1 MLPFHL
7 ATIGNWP
14 KKRQCIL
21 FFFWRLWL
29 FHLGSHFAFLE
40 GPRNL
45 PCFHN
50 PQFRTHVQ
58 SIQQPVHD
66 NLCLF
71 HMGLLGFPFSLPS
84 MRTLYIFSRHL
95 STRWTTILRRN
106 CGAKYFLCIIFSFGV
121 FYAYPFVLCG
131 IFVRYLFCIIIS
143 FFDFDLIIYDF
154 SSLFR
159 VCSECARNV
168 LRVDILHFQ
177 LCFFR
182 NIKMF

>member
-1 MLPFHL
+1 MSS
-7 ATIGNWP
+7 WQ
-14 KKRQCIL
+14 K
-21 FFFWRLWL
+21 FFFGGGKCPNLGVVNVRILGVVNVRLANNL
-29 FHLGSHFAFLE
+29 T
-40 GPRNL
+40 PRNL

-50 PQFRTHVQ
+50 SQFRTHVQ
-58 SIQQPVHD
+58 SIQQPAHD
-66 NLCLF
+66 ILCQF
-71 HMGLLGFPFSLPS
+71 HLGLLRFPFSLPS
-84 MRTLYIFSRHL
+84 MRALYIFSRHL
-95 STRWTTILRRN
+95 PTRGTTILRRN